1 MTAPR
6 AAWARI
12 SPWLVSARMK
22 RVLQRLG
29 QLAAPTG
36 TEDLMVVEYPRQ
48 RRLELSRTHSVIG
61 AGVIVAVIAIIFLLQ
76 LAPPPPPM
84 PVAAAETSTPE
95 LVVSVVGEVHT
106 PGLYTFAPG
115 ARVAD
120 ALQAAGPVDPAHIL
134 GLNQAEKLVDSSQ
147 IVVGSPSEP
156 VPVADGRV
164 RLNSA
169 TVAELEQ
176 LDGIGAKTAAAIVS
190 YRDSHGGFGSLEE
203 LQKVKGI
210 GPAKYQ
216 AIAQDLVL

>member
-1 MTAPR
+1 
-6 AAWARI
+6 
-12 SPWLVSARMK
+12 MK

-61 AGVIVAVIAIIFLLQ
+61 AGVVVAVIAIIFLLQ
-76 LAPPPPPM
+76 LAQSPPPPA
-84 PVAAAETSTPE
+84 PVASAETSAPE
-95 LVVSVVGEVHT
+95 IVVSVVGEVHT

-120 ALQAAGPVDPAHIL
+120 ALHAAGPVDPAHIL

-147 IVVGSPSEP
+147 IVVGGPSEP
-156 VPVADGRV
+156 VPATDGRV

>member
-1 MTAPR
+1 
-6 AAWARI
+6 
-12 SPWLVSARMK
+12 MK

-76 LAPPPPPM
+76 PAPPPPPPA

-95 LVVSVVGEVHT
+95 VVVSVVGEVHT
-106 PGLYTFAPG
+106 LGLYTFAPG

-120 ALQAAGPVDPAHIL
+120 ALQAAGPVDPAHIR

-147 IVVGSPSEP
+147 IVVGGPSEP
-156 VPVADGRV
+156 VPAADGRV

-169 TVAELEQ
+169 TAAELEQ

>member
-1 MTAPR
+1 
-6 AAWARI
+6 
-12 SPWLVSARMK
+12 MK

-36 TEDLMVVEYPRQ
+36 TKDLMVVEYPRQ

-76 LAPPPPPM
+76 PAPPPPPPA

-95 LVVSVVGEVHT
+95 VVVSVVGEVHT

-120 ALQAAGPVDPAHIL
+120 ALQAAGPVDPAHIR

-147 IVVGSPSEP
+147 IVVGGPSEP
-156 VPVADGRV
+156 VPAADGRV

-169 TVAELEQ
+169 TAAELEQ

>member
-1 MTAPR
+1 
-6 AAWARI
+6 
-12 SPWLVSARMK
+12 MK

-76 LAPPPPPM
+76 PAPPAPAPA

-95 LVVSVVGEVHT
+95 VVVSVVGEVHT

-120 ALQAAGPVDPAHIL
+120 ALQAAGPVDPAHIR

-147 IVVGSPSEP
+147 IVVGGPSEP
-156 VPVADGRV
+156 VPAADGRV

-169 TVAELEQ
+169 TAAELEQ

>member
-1 MTAPR
+1 
-6 AAWARI
+6 
-12 SPWLVSARMK
+12 MK

-48 RRLELSRTHSVIG
+48 RRIELSRTHSVIG

-76 LAPPPPPM
+76 PAPPPPPPA

-95 LVVSVVGEVHT
+95 VVVSVVGEVHT
-106 PGLYTFAPG
+106 PGLYAFAPG

-120 ALQAAGPVDPAHIL
+120 ALQAAGPVDPAHIR

-147 IVVGSPSEP
+147 IVVGGSSEP
-156 VPVADGRV
+156 VPAADGRV

>member
-1 MTAPR
+1 
-6 AAWARI
+6 
-12 SPWLVSARMK
+12 MK

-76 LAPPPPPM
+76 PAPPPPPPA

-95 LVVSVVGEVHT
+95 VVVSVVGEVHT

-120 ALQAAGPVDPAHIL
+120 ALQAAGPVDPAHIR

-147 IVVGSPSEP
+147 IVVGGSSEP
-156 VPVADGRV
+156 VPAADGRV

>member
-1 MTAPR
+1 
-6 AAWARI
+6 
-12 SPWLVSARMK
+12 MK

-76 LAPPPPPM
+76 PAPPAPAPA

-95 LVVSVVGEVHT
+95 VVVSVVGEVHT

-147 IVVGSPSEP
+147 IVVGGPFEP
-156 VPVADGRV
+156 VPATDGRV

-169 TVAELEQ
+169 TVAELER

-190 YRDSHGGFGSLEE
+190 YRDSHGGFRSLEE

>member
-1 MTAPR
+1 
-6 AAWARI
+6 
-12 SPWLVSARMK
+12 MK
-22 RVLQRLG
+22 RVLRRLG

-76 LAPPPPPM
+76 PAPPPPPPA

-95 LVVSVVGEVHT
+95 VVVSVVGEVHT

-120 ALQAAGPVDPAHIL
+120 ALQAAGPVDPAHIR

-147 IVVGSPSEP
+147 IVVGGSSEP
-156 VPVADGRV
+156 VPATDGRV

>member
-1 MTAPR
+1 
-6 AAWARI
+6 
-12 SPWLVSARMK
+12 MK

-76 LAPPPPPM
+76 PAPPPPPPA

-95 LVVSVVGEVHT
+95 VVVSVVGEVHT
-106 PGLYTFAPG
+106 PGLYTFALG

-120 ALQAAGPVDPAHIL
+120 ALQAAGPVDPAHIR

-147 IVVGSPSEP
+147 IVVGGSSEP
-156 VPVADGRV
+156 VPAADGRV

>member
-1 MTAPR
+1 
-6 AAWARI
+6 
-12 SPWLVSARMK
+12 MK

-76 LAPPPPPM
+76 PAPPPPPPA

-95 LVVSVVGEVHT
+95 VVVSVVGEVHT

-120 ALQAAGPVDPAHIL
+120 ALQAAGPVDPAHIR

-147 IVVGSPSEP
+147 IVVGGPSEP
-156 VPVADGRV
+156 VPAADGRV

-169 TVAELEQ
+169 TAAELEQ

-210 GPAKYQ
+210 GSAKYQ

>member
-1 MTAPR
+1 
-6 AAWARI
+6 
-12 SPWLVSARMK
+12 MK

-76 LAPPPPPM
+76 PAPPAPAPA

-95 LVVSVVGEVHT
+95 VVVSVVGEVHT

-120 ALQAAGPVDPAHIL
+120 ALQAAGPVDPAHIR

-147 IVVGSPSEP
+147 IVVGGPSEP
-156 VPVADGRV
+156 VPAADGRV

-176 LDGIGAKTAAAIVS
+176 LDGIGAKTATAIVS

>member
-1 MTAPR
+1 
-6 AAWARI
+6 
-12 SPWLVSARMK
+12 MK

-76 LAPPPPPM
+76 PAPPAPAPA

-95 LVVSVVGEVHT
+95 VIVSVVGEVHT

-120 ALQAAGPVDPAHIL
+120 ALQAAGPVDPAQIR

-147 IVVGSPSEP
+147 IVVGGPSEP
-156 VPVADGRV
+156 VPAADGRV